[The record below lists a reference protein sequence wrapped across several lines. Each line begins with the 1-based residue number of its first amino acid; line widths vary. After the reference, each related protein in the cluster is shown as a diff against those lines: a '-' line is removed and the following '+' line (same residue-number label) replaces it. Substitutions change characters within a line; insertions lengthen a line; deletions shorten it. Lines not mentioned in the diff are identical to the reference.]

1 MSDVSVLAR
10 LRILVVDDE
19 PLIRSLICNTL
30 RRMRISQLVEA
41 ADGTLGLAEFQADPN
56 CFDLIICDWNMP
68 GLSGMDL
75 CKAVRAARP
84 DLPFLIVTG
93 REDAESV
100 AAAMEAGVSAYILK
114 PFSPQELKAK
124 IAYVTGD
131 QAPHAA
137 E

>member
-1 MSDVSVLAR
+1 MSDVAALVR

-30 RRMRISQLVEA
+30 RRMRIMQLVEA
-41 ADGTLGLAEFQADPN
+41 VDGTAGLAAFQTDPSR
-56 CFDLIICDWNMP
+56 FDLIICDWNMP

-75 CKAVRAARP
+75 CKTVRAVRP

-93 REDAESV
+93 RDDPESLS
-100 AAAMEAGVSAYILK
+100 AAMESGVSAYILK
-114 PFSPQELKAK
+114 PFSPHELKAK
-124 IAYVTGD
+124 IAFVTSGL
-131 QAPHAA
+131 APHAA